1 MRRASVLSLALGG
14 ALLIAPPV
22 LWHHAQPPET
32 VGTVPAEAVEPV
44 AEPTLDDGHAD
55 RTAAQE
61 PVPAATEAVPAP
73 TRLRIPTL
81 GVDAPLD
88 AVGLEADGGMEIPDD
103 VGRVGWYEPGVAPG
117 EEGSAVLSGHV
128 DSRTQGPGVLFELRT
143 IDVDDE
149 VVIETDE
156 GEQRWR
162 VVGRTRYGKQ
172 ALPVDELFSWE
183 GPPRLVIITCG
194 GDFDPEAG
202 AYEENVVV
210 HAVPA

>member
-1 MRRASVLSLALGG
+1 MRRASVLSVVLGG

-22 LWHHAQPPET
+22 VWQLAQPPET
-32 VGTVPAEAVEPV
+32 VGTAPSQAVEQV
-44 AEPTLDDGHAD
+44 AEPDTDDGHAA
-55 RTAAQE
+55 RTAAQQPKQTPIE
-61 PVPAATEAVPAP
+61 TVAEP

-88 AVGLEADGGMEIPDD
+88 PVGLEADGGMEIPED
-103 VGRVGWYEPGVAPG
+103 VERVGWYEPGVAPG

-128 DSRTQGPGVLFELRT
+128 DSRTQGPGVLFELRS

-149 VVIETDE
+149 VVIETAE